1 MGGGEECPASG
12 LFPSA
17 PAGEVPANLIAANVA
32 TKQLALMC
40 IGQWFP
46 KLKIFHGMDVDVSGL
61 RRIETNPW
69 QFGTIV
75 N

>member
-32 TKQLALMC
+32 TKQLALVYLTVVPEAKDFSWHGC
-40 IGQWFP
+40 RCFW
-46 KLKIFHGMDVDVSGL
+46 LK
-61 RRIETNPW
+61 EN
-69 QFGTIV
+69 
-75 N
+75 